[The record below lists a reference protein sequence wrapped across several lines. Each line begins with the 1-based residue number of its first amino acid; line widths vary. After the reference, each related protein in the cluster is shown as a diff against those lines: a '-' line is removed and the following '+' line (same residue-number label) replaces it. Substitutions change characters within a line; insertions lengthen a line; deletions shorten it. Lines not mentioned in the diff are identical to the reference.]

1 MLNNLVE
8 AKVSVDRV
16 QGFLLE
22 GEKKPISAYPL
33 RKTGALLHKATMV
46 WESGVKRKHNS
57 SSESANKTPKVTML
71 QRAVTAMKE
80 TGSQALAT
88 VTCGRYGT
96 AAGAV
101 GFNSQLSPTSNP
113 MITRTNSNVSVA
125 SVNSD
130 GKPKPAVVAPVPSKA
145 PAEPLSEAEF
155 LSIVSE
161 AHALE
166 SERVIIELE
175 KELATYRRAAAVENS
190 STLSGKYSDNA
201 SLDSSANGGALF
213 HTSSFASDI
222 GMLEQDG
229 NSPRSDPDSRAGSPN
244 PNGAP
249 TEAGK
254 HARVLTLSRINL
266 QARAGQLV
274 SVVGAVGSG
283 KSSLLSA
290 LLGDMRCCFGNV
302 AVYGS
307 IAYAAQVAFIQNST
321 LKENIVYGNPYDE
334 ALYQDTL
341 RMCALLPDIK
351 VLPAGHDTEIGE
363 RGINLSGGQ
372 KARVGLAR
380 AVYANADIY
389 LLDDPLSAVD
399 AHVGQHLFE
408 ECIMDLKRRGK
419 CVILVTNALQFL
431 KQSSHIL
438 VLKDGRISESGQ
450 YDTLLK
456 YGKGFTE
463 MIATMQ
469 DTSSSNTK
477 NGETECDEADLEEI
491 ADAVLPGGSPS
502 AAVGK
507 SRSRSLSASTPAGKK
522 RSGSVQVEDA
532 KVSIKKSASLITTED
547 REVGNV
553 SLEVYGKWAVAAG
566 GMSVGKC
573 LFLFTLF
580 ICFCLKLKHFTFFV
594 QVF

>member
-1 MLNNLVE
+1 M
-8 AKVSVDRV
+8 SVDRV

-57 SSESANKTPKVTML
+57 SSESAKKAPKVTML

-96 AAGAV
+96 SAGVV

-113 MITRTNSNVSVA
+113 MITRSNSNVSVA

-130 GKPKPAVVAPVPSKA
+130 GKPKPAAVAPVPSKA

-175 KELATYRRAAAVENS
+175 KELATYRRTATVDNT

-222 GMLEQDG
+222 GMLEQDEK
-229 NSPRSDPDSRAGSPN
+229 SPRSDPDSRAGSPN

-469 DTSSSNTK
+469 DTSSSSTK
-477 NGETECDEADLEEI
+477 NGETECDEADLEDI

-566 GMSVGKC
+566 GMSVGK
-573 LFLFTLF
+573 
-580 ICFCLKLKHFTFFV
+580 
-594 QVF
+594 